1 MRIIVSLY
9 KVSTPHPLPPPVAD
23 TMMMI
28 KMIKTTTPMII
39 IILMFCH
46 QYFLLSLVA

>member
-9 KVSTPHPLPPPVAD
+9 KVPSPHPLPPPVAD

-39 IILMFCH
+39 IIFMFCH